1 MKYYL
6 LNETYAAHNAL
17 DDVKTLQKLTQL
29 VKHRLKDYSFQACH
43 VVNTANMATV
53 KKTLQPLLAAKIITD
68 SMGTKIARARLHY
81 RHLKFAFDRNGFD
94 GLSSVLGEK
103 VNRVVRVT
111 KHGPTI
117 QRIVEHFSE
126 Q

>member
-1 MKYYL
+1 
-6 LNETYAAHNAL
+6 
-17 DDVKTLQKLTQL
+17 
-29 VKHRLKDYSFQACH
+29 
-43 VVNTANMATV
+43 MATV

-81 RHLKFAFDRNGFD
+81 RLLKLAFDRNGFD

-103 VNRVVRVT
+103 VNGVVRVT

-117 QRIVEHFSE
+117 QRIFEHFSE

>member
-17 DDVKTLQKLTQL
+17 DDVKALQKLTQL
-29 VKHRLKDYSFQACH
+29 VKHRLKDCSFQACH

-53 KKTLQPLLAAKIITD
+53 KKTLQPLLAAKIITH
-68 SMGTKIARARLHY
+68 SMGTKIARAGIPY
-81 RHLKFAFDRNGFD
+81 RHLKLAFDRNGFD
-94 GLSSVLGEK
+94 WLSSVLGKK
-103 VNRVVRVT
+103 VNGVVRVT

-117 QRIVEHFSE
+117 QGIFEHFSE

>member
-1 MKYYL
+1 M
-6 LNETYAAHNAL
+6 
-17 DDVKTLQKLTQL
+17 V
-29 VKHRLKDYSFQACH
+29 
-43 VVNTANMATV
+43 TV
-53 KKTLQPLLAAKIITD
+53 KKTLEPLLAVKIITD
-68 SMGTKIARARLHY
+68 SMGTKIARVGLHY
-81 RHLKFAFDRNGFD
+81 RHLKLAFDRNGFD

-117 QRIVEHFSE
+117 QRICEHFSE